1 MNKWYLES
9 GYQDDIVISTR
20 IRLARNIKNIPFPS
34 KMSEEDGK
42 KVIESL
48 ESSLSRV
55 SYGFEK
61 IQLSDLSDTEKNV
74 YIEEYYLSPKML
86 KGLKERA
93 MFISQ
98 DGRVSIMAN
107 EEDHLRIQ
115 CMYPGFEPEK
125 AYDVITKT
133 DDCISENTLYAYS
146 EKYGFLTSCLTN
158 LGTGMRVSFMVHLPA
173 LVKTGMAKRLF
184 GALSK
189 MGIAVRG
196 IYGEGTDSK
205 GDIFQISNQ
214 KTLGESEEEIIKK
227 MSDIMTEIISK
238 ERELRNSI
246 LHEDK
251 LSLENKILRSLGT
264 LKYATLI
271 DSTEMMECLSYVRL
285 GASLGI
291 IENTDNKL
299 LTKIFIELRP
309 YHIENTSDKT
319 LSIRERDAKRAKL
332 IKEYLK

>member
-20 IRLARNIKNIPFPS
+20 IRLARNFHSIPFPS
-34 KMSEEDGK
+34 KMTENDAQ
-42 KVIESL
+42 KVIGIADDA
-48 ESSLSRV
+48 LSRI

-61 IQLSDLSDTEKNV
+61 FDLSSLSDTEKAV
-74 YIEEYYLSPKML
+74 YLEEYYLSPKML
-86 KGLKERA
+86 NNNSSKA
-93 MFISQ
+93 VFISN

-115 CMYPGFEPEK
+115 CMYPGFEPQK

-133 DDCISENTLYAYS
+133 DDCIAESAKYAYS
-146 EKYGFLTSCLTN
+146 EKYGFLTSCITN

-173 LVKTGMAKRLF
+173 LVKTGMADRLF
-184 GALSK
+184 TALSK

-227 MSDIMTEIISK
+227 MTDIITEIISK
-238 ERELRNSI
+238 ERELRNTI
-246 LHEDK
+246 IREDK
-251 LSLENKILRSLGT
+251 LSIENKVMRALGT

-271 DSTEMMECLSYVRL
+271 DSKEMMECLSYVRL

-291 IENTDNKL
+291 IENMSIKN
-299 LTKIFIELRP
+299 LTRILIEARP
-309 YHIENTSDKT
+309 NHIEHMAKKH
-319 LSIRERDAKRAKL
+319 LSHQERDNLRAKY
-332 IKEYLK
+332 IKENI